1 MSMLLVSVS
10 VVCLFRMISLCRLS
24 VCLSYL
30 SVLPACLVCL
40 SVLPVCPACL
50 YVLPACP
57 SVRPSVCLP
66 VLPACPARPSVRPS
80 VCSSCLSC
88 LPACLP
94 ACSRHLTFDSLYCLI
109 VASFTCSWPPSSRC
123 LSRSGLWP
131 VDLHTTNTLI
141 SNSKVVT
148 PQKTVRCLSY
158 CHT

>member
-10 VVCLFRMISLCRLS
+10 VVCLFRKISLCRLS

-57 SVRPSVCLP
+57 SVRLPARPACLP
-66 VLPACPARPSVRPS
+66 CPSVRPS
-80 VCSSCLSC
+80 VCLLVLPI